1 MEAVLTDKYLDE
13 VVRQVLAR
21 MSGDGHKPEAAGKY
35 GLFSNTA
42 DALAAVKLAQQRFDR
57 ISLAQR
63 KAFIQAMRDAAL
75 QNSRRLAEL
84 AVAETKIG
92 RVADKV
98 LKNELAAQ
106 KTPGVEDLQSI
117 AFQGDDGLTVE
128 QPGPFGTILA
138 ILPVTNPSSTIINNA
153 ISMIAAG
160 NTVVFAPHPA
170 ARQTSFETMQLL
182 NQAIEAA
189 GGPPNLM
196 VGIETASLETVRE
209 LMGHPQIKLI
219 SATGGKE
226 VVRIA
231 MSSGKRAIGA
241 AAGNPPVIVD
251 ETANPEKAARDI
263 VAGSSFDNNLPCVC
277 EKEVIVVEWMADA
290 LLRCFGAANALV
302 LDPGYLPRLEQVVLH
317 GEHRVPN
324 KEMVGKNAAIILKQL
339 GISADDDL
347 RLIVVETD
355 KDHPLVRH
363 EMMMPVLPLVRV
375 GSFEE
380 AVDVAV
386 EVEGG
391 LHHTAVI
398 HSANVNHMSEFDRA
412 INVSVFVKN
421 APSYAGIGFGGE
433 GPTSF
438 TIAGASGEGLTT
450 ARTFT
455 RRKRCTL
462 VGAFQLV

>member
-1 MEAVLTDKYLDE
+1 MEAVLTDSYLDE
-13 VVRQVLAR
+13 IVRQVLAR
-21 MSGDGHKPEAAGKY
+21 VSGDGHKPEATGKY
-35 GLFSNTA
+35 GLFSNA
-42 DALAAVKLAQQRFDR
+42 VDAMAAVKLAQQRFDR

-63 KAFIQAMRDAAL
+63 KAFIQAMRNTAL
-75 QNSRRLAEL
+75 QNSRRLAEM

-209 LMGHPQIKLI
+209 LMGHPQIRLI

-317 GEHRVPN
+317 GEHRQPN
-324 KEMVGKNAAIILKQL
+324 KEMVGKNAAVILKQL
-339 GISADDDL
+339 GISADDSL

-355 KDHPLVRH
+355 KDHPFMRH

-398 HSANVNHMSEFDRA
+398 HSANINHMSEFDRA